1 MKKILM
7 TLVGALLLT
16 GSAVAQ
22 DWAQQ
27 NYGVRAGFNIANVAM
42 DNISSDS
49 KLGIHLGGFYEYKIM
64 ADAPLYVEGA
74 LSFSQKGFKVKAMD
88 NSIKST
94 LWYLE
99 IPVSLNYKFALK
111 EDLVIA
117 PFGGLYY
124 AIGIGGKTKITEEG
138 VALKG
143 DSFGDAD
150 FSRSDFGL
158 RIGCMLDWKQYQFG
172 LGYSRGLLDIAP
184 NNLPDT
190 KNSVWTLTVG
200 YRF

>member
-16 GSAVAQ
+16 VSATAQ

-42 DNISSDS
+42 DNVSSDG

-64 ADAPLYVEGA
+64 ADAPLYLEGA
-74 LSFSQKGFKVKAMD
+74 LSFTQKGFKIKALD
-88 NSIKST
+88 SSIKST

-99 IPVSLNYKFALK
+99 IPVSLNYKFALN
-111 EDLVIA
+111 DMVIA

-124 AIGIGGKTKITEEG
+124 AIGIGGKTEISQEG
-138 VALKG
+138 ISGKG
-143 DSFGDAD
+143 DSFGDAN

-172 LGYSRGLLDIAP
+172 LGYSRGLTDFAP

-190 KNSVWTLTVG
+190 KNSVWTITVG